1 MKTNG
6 KVSRTVVRSALM
18 YGAETWALKM
28 AQEYNLDSYRNQNV
42 TTDVPSYEA
51 GQYKK

>member
-6 KVSRTVVRSALM
+6 KVSRTVVRPALM

-28 AQEYNLDSYRNQNV
+28 AQEHTVSWIRRN
-42 TTDVPSYEA
+42 
-51 GQYKK
+51 